1 MDTIITFK
9 IGAEVV
15 GIDISKVREVT
26 EIVKPMVVPRSPD
39 FLLGLVN
46 VRGEVVPV
54 LSLKKRLGL
63 GGDEIGNFLL
73 VIEDEGRVAG
83 LKVDELLGTKKIV
96 ESKINLKSELLST
109 RKEKDFFLG
118 VYETDGKPIL
128 ILNLSKT
135 LAKEDK

>member
-1 MDTIITFK
+1 
-9 IGAEVV
+9 
-15 GIDISKVREVT
+15 
-26 EIVKPMVVPRSPD
+26 VPRAPD
-39 FLLGLVN
+39 FLIGLVN

-63 GGDEIGNFLL
+63 GDEEHGNFLL
-73 VIEDEGRVAG
+73 VIEDGGRVAG

>member
-9 IGAEVV
+9 IGAEVI

-26 EIVKPMVVPRSPD
+26 EITKPMVVPRAPD
-39 FLLGLVN
+39 FLIGLVN

-63 GGDEIGNFLL
+63 GGEEHGNFLL
-73 VIEDEGRVAG
+73 VIEDGGRVAG

-96 ESKINLKSELLST
+96 ENKINLKSELLST

>member
-9 IGAEVV
+9 IGAEIV

-26 EIVKPMVVPRSPD
+26 EITKPMVVPRTPD

-54 LSLKKRLGL
+54 ISLKKRLGL
-63 GGDEIGNFLL
+63 GGEELGNFLL
-73 VIEDEGRVAG
+73 VIEDGGRVAG

>member
-9 IGAEVV
+9 VGTEVV
-15 GIDISKVREVT
+15 GIDIGKVREVT
-26 EIVKPMVVPRSPD
+26 EIMKPMVVPRSPD

-63 GGDEIGNFLL
+63 GGEEIGNFLL
-73 VIEDEGRVAG
+73 VIEDGGRVAG

-128 ILNLSKT
+128 ILNLTKT

>member
-9 IGAEVV
+9 VGAEVV